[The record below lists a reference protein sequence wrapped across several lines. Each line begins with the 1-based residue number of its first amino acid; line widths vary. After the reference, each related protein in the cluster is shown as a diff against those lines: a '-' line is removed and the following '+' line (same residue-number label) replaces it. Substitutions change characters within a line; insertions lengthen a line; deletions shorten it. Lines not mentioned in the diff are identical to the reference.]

1 MTPNSVAVQVG
12 FPGCGKTTLLKR
24 HLVEH
29 LRAGAYAIVQDPDGQ
44 FADVPSVKPYGS
56 AREYRQA
63 LLAARG
69 EQRPFPRGAAIATL
83 DENEL
88 TELAVEL
95 AERLAPPRYLFIGY
109 DEAVLLSE
117 SNAHHVSDVHR
128 NLLGRRRHLRIAVEI
143 LCQDFG
149 QLHALWQRLATE
161 IYVFRIV
168 DRGRLKTISERFGIP
183 LEQLE
188 RAVGTLGPYEYR
200 TIRHGSVDGIPVRL
214 PSNGTPVRNRAG

>member
-12 FPGCGKTTLLKR
+12 FPGCGKTTLLRR

-29 LRAGAYAIVQDPDGQ
+29 LRAGAWAIVQDPDGQ
-44 FADVPSVKPYGS
+44 FASPTVPPYGS
-56 AREYRQA
+56 CREYRAALRQA
-63 LLAARG
+63 RADG
-69 EQRPFPRGAAIATL
+69 RPFPRGAAIATL

-88 TELAVEL
+88 TELGVEL
-95 AERLAPPRYLFIGY
+95 AERLSPPRYLFIGY

-188 RAVGTLGPYEYR
+188 RAVGSLGPYEYR
-200 TIRHGSVDGIPVRL
+200 TIRHGSVDGTPVRL
-214 PSNGTPVRNRAG
+214 PGNGTPVRNRAG